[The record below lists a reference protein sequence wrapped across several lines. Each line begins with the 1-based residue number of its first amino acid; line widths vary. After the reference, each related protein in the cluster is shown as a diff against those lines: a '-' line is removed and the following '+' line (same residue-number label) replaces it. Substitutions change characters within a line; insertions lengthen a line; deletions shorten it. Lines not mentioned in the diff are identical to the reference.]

1 MSISFGGIGEVA
13 VTFMTSG
20 DVKKGNVVKVTGN
33 GTVAVCGA
41 SDRFCGVVLNV
52 SDDGYATVQLRGYM
66 KAKYSGTE
74 PAVGFNVAT
83 AGGADNVTV
92 SADGE
97 GGEILVLDID
107 KTDKVIGFYM

>member
-1 MSISFGGIGEVA
+1 
-13 VTFMTSG
+13 
-20 DVKKGNVVKVTGN
+20 
-33 GTVAVCGA
+33 
-41 SDRFCGVVLNV
+41 
-52 SDDGYATVQLRGYM
+52 M

-74 PAVGFNVAT
+74 PTVGFNVAT